1 MKKIMLVCSSGSST
15 SLLVKKMQE
24 AAQKK
29 GLKDVEIVA
38 TSQAE
43 AKNHYDDT
51 DVLLL
56 GPQVRYLYNELKK
69 TLAGKKIVLDVINSR
84 DYGMM
89 NGKAVLEQALKLA
102 NRESVQEKRK
112 N

>member
-1 MKKIMLVCSSGSST
+1 MKRIMLVCSSGSST

-29 GLKDVEIVA
+29 GLTDVEIVA

-56 GPQVRYLYNELKK
+56 GPQVRYLYNELTK
-69 TLAGKKIVLDVINSR
+69 TLAGKKIALDVINSKN
-84 DYGMM
+84 YGTM
-89 NGKAVLEQALKLA
+89 NGEAVLEQALKLA
-102 NRESVQEKRK
+102 EKK
-112 N
+112 GEGE